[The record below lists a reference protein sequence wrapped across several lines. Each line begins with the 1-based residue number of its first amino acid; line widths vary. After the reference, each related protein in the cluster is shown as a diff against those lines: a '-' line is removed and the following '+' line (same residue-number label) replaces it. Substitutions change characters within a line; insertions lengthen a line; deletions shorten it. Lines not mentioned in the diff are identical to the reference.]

1 MEKAKRASARKAP
14 KKPVTVHA
22 AKTHLS
28 RLLKRVE
35 KGEEIVIARGAKP
48 VARLVPMTP
57 PAEAP
62 KKRPMGLYATGK
74 PWTDEEW
81 AAWNAMDKEIEQDFE
96 DAINAP
102 FPGDE
107 TPRR

>member
-1 MEKAKRASARKAP
+1 MAPKAKKAA
-14 KKPVTVHA
+14 KPVTVHA

-48 VARLVPMTP
+48 VAKLVPVTP
-57 PAEAP
+57 PEAT
-62 KKRPMGLYATGK
+62 KKRVLGRYATGK
-74 PWTDEEW
+74 PWTDEDW
-81 AAWNAMDKEIEQDFE
+81 AAWKALDKEIEKDFE
-96 DAINAP
+96 DAINKP

-107 TPRR
+107 APPR